1 MSWIN
6 DDFDKIIEKMFKRF
20 GMDPTMDPDD
30 PNVRTWSYGYT
41 MTTGPDGKPVV
52 SEFGT
57 GLPQAGLPQAG
68 FTLDEPNMET
78 LSQVDID
85 RENGRVR
92 LLVEMPGVTKESIKI
107 KATDNRVRI
116 SAGNETKDYDTEIPL
131 DAEVDPSSAK
141 AAYNNGVLDLTLKL
155 VKAPED
161 EGVDVKVE

>member
-6 DDFDKIIEKMFKRF
+6 DDFDKIIERMFKRF
-20 GMDPTMDPDD
+20 GMDPTIDPND
-30 PNVRTWSYGYT
+30 PNVKTWSYGYT
-41 MTTGPDGKPVV
+41 MSMGPDGKPVV

-57 GLPQAGLPQAG
+57 GLPQTG
-68 FTLDEPNMET
+68 FTLEEPTKMEI
-78 LSQVDID
+78 LSQVDVD

-116 SAGNETKDYDTEIPL
+116 SAGNETKDYDAEIPL
-131 DAEVDPSSAK
+131 DAEVDPDSAK
-141 AAYNNGVLDLTLKL
+141 ATYNNGGLDLTFKL

-161 EGVDVKVE
+161 DGVDVNIE